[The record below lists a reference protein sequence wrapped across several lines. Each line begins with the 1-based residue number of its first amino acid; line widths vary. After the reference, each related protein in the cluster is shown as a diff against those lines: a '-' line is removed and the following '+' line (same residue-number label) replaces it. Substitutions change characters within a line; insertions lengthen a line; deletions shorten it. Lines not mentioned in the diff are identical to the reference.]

1 MVVPDITSLSLEELR
16 ELISIVATQISV
28 LENQKTEDKNDARNS
43 IVSARA
49 QLEGLL
55 GPVDAVPSTNS
66 IRGVLAYGD
75 EVISQNASTAV
86 PLIVHGMASLT
97 EVLINLAKTMDS
109 N

>member
-1 MVVPDITSLSLEELR
+1 MVVPDITSLTLEELK

-28 LENQKTEDKNDARNS
+28 LESQKANDKSEARNE
-43 IVSARA
+43 IVNARA

-55 GPVDAVPSTNS
+55 GPVDAAPSTES
-66 IRGVLAYGD
+66 IRGVLAFGD

-97 EVLINLAKTMDS
+97 EVLINLTKTMDS

>member
-1 MVVPDITSLSLEELR
+1 MVVPDITSMTLEELK

-28 LENQKTEDKNDARNS
+28 LESQKANDKSEARNE
-43 IVSARA
+43 IVNARA

-97 EVLINLAKTMDS
+97 EVLINLTKTMDS